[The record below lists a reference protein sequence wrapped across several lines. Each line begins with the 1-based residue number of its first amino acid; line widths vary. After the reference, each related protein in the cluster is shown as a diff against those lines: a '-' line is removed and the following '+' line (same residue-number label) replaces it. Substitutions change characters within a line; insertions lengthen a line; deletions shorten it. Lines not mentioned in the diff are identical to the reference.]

1 MHLFHYA
8 DNELFCEK
16 KSVQRIARKIETPF
30 YLYSKNSLLENF
42 NQTDAAFGDLEHSV
56 CYALKAN
63 SNETLLS
70 LLAEQGAGADA
81 VSGGEIYLA
90 LKNGFKPEKIVYAGV
105 GKTDAE
111 IKYAL
116 EENIYSFHVESVQE
130 LQVINEIAQSMDIV
144 ARVGIRVNPNID
156 IHGHPYISTG
166 RSQDKFGIELQEV
179 EQIFSK
185 IDHFQNIR
193 LIGLHFHNGSQITEI
208 TPYRKTIEIA
218 KGLQSLLR
226 KSSIK
231 LQYIDIGGGVGVSY
245 ENIFQNTDHVL
256 SAELIESIRNDLASL
271 QCKILFEPGRSLIAE
286 AGCLVTKVLFNKDTS
301 GKKFLIVDASMT
313 DLIRPSLYQAYH
325 EIVPLK
331 KTRRS
336 EASYDV
342 VGPVCESGDFFAR
355 DRQLAQM
362 KRGEYL
368 AIMTGGA
375 YGFSLSSNYNARV
388 RPAEILVDGEEYF
401 VIRDRGKVENL
412 WG

>member
-1 MHLFHYA
+1 MHLFHYIN
-8 DNELFCEK
+8 NELYCEK
-16 KSVQRIARKIETPF
+16 KSVQRIAGKIETPF

-42 NQTDAAFGDLEHSV
+42 SQTDAAFGDLDHTV

-90 LKNGFKPEKIVYAGV
+90 LKNGFKPENIVYAGV

-116 EENIYSFHVESVQE
+116 AENIYSFHVESVQE
-130 LQVINEIAQSMDIV
+130 LQVINEIAQSMGKV

-179 EQIFSK
+179 ELIFSK
-185 IDHFQNIR
+185 MDHFTNIR
-193 LIGLHFHNGSQITEI
+193 LIGLHFHNGSQISEI

-218 KGLQSLLR
+218 NTLQSLLK
-226 KSSIK
+226 KSNIK
-231 LQYIDIGGGVGVSY
+231 LQYIDIGGGVAVSY
-245 ENIFQNTDHVL
+245 ENVFQDTSRIL
-256 SAELIESIRNDLASL
+256 SAELIKTIRNDLESL
-271 QCKILFEPGRSLIAE
+271 RCKIIFEPGRSLIAE

-331 KTRRS
+331 MTHVSKAT
-336 EASYDV
+336 YDV

-355 DRQLAQM
+355 ERQLPQM
-362 KRGEYL
+362 KRGEHL
-368 AIMTGGA
+368 AIMTSGA
-375 YGFSLSSNYNARV
+375 YGFSLSSNYNARL